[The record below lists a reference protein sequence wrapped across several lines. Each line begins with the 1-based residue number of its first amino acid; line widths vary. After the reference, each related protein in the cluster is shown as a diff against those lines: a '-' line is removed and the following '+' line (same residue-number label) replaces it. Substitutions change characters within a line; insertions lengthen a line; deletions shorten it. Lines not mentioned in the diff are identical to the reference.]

1 MVIMQWIAVDV
12 IKPSARNARIHSKKQ
27 IRRIADSIAVG
38 H

>member
-12 IKPSARNARIHSKKQ
+12 IKPSARNVRAHLKKP

-38 H
+38 N

>member
-12 IKPSARNARIHSKKQ
+12 IQPSVRKARTHLQKQ

-38 H
+38 N

>member
-12 IKPSARNARIHSKKQ
+12 IKSSARGARTQLKKQ

-38 H
+38 

>member
-12 IKPSARNARIHSKKQ
+12 IKPSARNARTHLKKQ

-38 H
+38 N